1 MTQTVNVPGLPTPLQ
16 FPDGM
21 SQQDMAA
28 AIQKNFPELHRE
40 PSLLDKA
47 NDLGARFLKNAQG
60 ALAEP
65 AAQILS
71 GMVATPVA
79 GLAGLAQ
86 GARNIASDTQGMP
99 AADRIRQV
107 ENAMTYQPR
116 TTAGK
121 AVSGVVS
128 YPFEKLAQFGD
139 WSGQKT
145 SDFTGSPAAGTVVN
159 TAIQFAPAALFKLRG
174 ARGAGA
180 AESGAA
186 RAARVEPTITEPPG
200 VAAANARPAV
210 PPNVAAAQE
219 YVARRTSLDWNALS
233 DSVKTRLTDIARDA
247 DTLGKLDPAS
257 VERQAR
263 LESLPVP
270 VKATKG
276 QITRDTAQLN
286 NEGTLAATESG
297 RDLKAVRDAQS
308 PALIANLEVLKG
320 KVRGTGPSA
329 GTATTPEQVG
339 LSVQDAALRAKLKVS
354 QQNVKDLYQK
364 AEATG
369 ETQGT
374 VTTRPLAKLIQES
387 PDLQHLGWVD
397 SWLKKADFV
406 TDQTGQATKGLRYK
420 ASLKEL
426 EDLRQAAVARAMDGG
441 TEGYYAG
448 KVIRAIDEATDGAG
462 GDAYKAARA
471 ARKQQALEF
480 EDQGAVA
487 RLVEN
492 KSRTDRATALENTWR
507 QTVLGGSIED
517 LDKVK
522 RSLLTGPDEAVRVA
536 GRRAWRDIRA
546 QTIQHIIDEST
557 KSAAV
562 LPDGS
567 PAVSAAKMKQ
577 VIDAIG
583 PQKLESI
590 FGQGTVRQLN
600 QILKATQDMRTEPPR
615 IHPGAST
622 MGNLVAFLEKSL
634 GKIPVLGNTATGAV
648 RAAVKLNEMGAAG
661 RETRAAMLS
670 PLDDAS
676 TATTNALRGK
686 RNRNALGRA
695 APSFIPAAE
704 RDR

>member
-1 MTQTVNVPGLPTPLQ
+1 MGTAVALPPLPPGATLDQPQGLPPLPPGATLDTAPATSTETSGPQ
-16 FPDGM
+16 P
-21 SQQDMAA
+21 
-28 AIQKNFPELHRE
+28 PEWLRKTNE
-40 PSLLDKA
+40 VGGSI
-47 NDLGARFLKNAQG
+47 LKNAAG
-60 ALAEP
+60 ALSEP
-65 AAQILS
+65 AAQIAS
-71 GMVATPVA
+71 GFVATPFA

-86 GARNIASDTQGMP
+86 GAKNLVPGWQGMP

-107 ENAMTYQPR
+107 ENAMTYEPR

-121 AVSGVVS
+121 AVSGVVN
-128 YPFEKLAQFGD
+128 YPFQKLAQFSD
-139 WSGQKT
+139 FAGQKT
-145 SDFTGSPAAGTVVN
+145 SDATGSPAAGAAVN
-159 TAIQFAPAALFKLRG
+159 TAIQFAPSALFKVRG
-174 ARGAGA
+174 MRGRA
-180 AESGAA
+180 AEAP
-186 RAARVEPTITEPPG
+186 RVEPTLGTMGES
-200 VAAANARPAV
+200 AKPAPI
-210 PPNVAAAQE
+210 PPNVTAAQN
-219 YVARRTSLDWNALS
+219 YVASRTSLDWNALS
-233 DSVKTRLTDIARDA
+233 DSVKTRLTDIAKDS

-257 VERQAR
+257 VEREAR
-263 LESLPVP
+263 LASLPVP
-270 VKATKG
+270 IKATKG

-297 RDLKAVRDAQS
+297 RNLKAVRDAQS
-308 PALIANLEVLKG
+308 PALIANLEILKG
-320 KVRGTGPSA
+320 KVRGAGEAA

-354 QQNVKDLYQK
+354 QANVKALYDK
-364 AEATG
+364 ADAAG
-369 ETQGT
+369 DTQGT
-374 VTTRPLAKLIQES
+374 VATRPLAKLIQES

-397 SWLKKADFV
+397 TWLKKADFV
-406 TDQTGQATKGLRYK
+406 TTETGAAMKGMRQR

-448 KVIRAIDEATDGAG
+448 KVIKAIDDATEGAG
-462 GDAYKAARA
+462 GEAYKAARA
-471 ARKQQALEF
+471 ARRQQAMEF
-480 EDQGAVA
+480 EEQGAVA
-487 RLVEN
+487 KLVEN

-517 LDKVK
+517 LNKVK
-522 RSLLTGPDEAVRVA
+522 NSLLTGTDPAVRVA

-546 QTIQHIIDEST
+546 QTIQHIVDEST

-577 VIDAIG
+577 VIDSIG

-600 QILKATQDMRTEPPR
+600 QILKATQDLRTEPPR
-615 IHPGAST
+615 IHPGSST
-622 MGNLVAFLEKSL
+622 MGNIVAFLEKSI

-661 RETRAAMLS
+661 RETRAAMRS
-670 PLDDAS
+670 PLDEAVSD
-676 TATTNALRGK
+676 TGNALRK
-686 RNRNALGRA
+686 KYNRNALSRS

-704 RDR
+704 QKQ

>member
-1 MTQTVNVPGLPTPLQ
+1 MAVPPPPPGFTLDQPQSSQEIPPPPAGFTL
-16 FPDGM
+16 DGP
-21 SQQDMAA
+21 
-28 AIQKNFPELHRE
+28 PEWLRKSGE
-40 PSLLDKA
+40 
-47 NDLGARFLKNAQG
+47 LGASFLKNTQG

-79 GLAGLAQ
+79 GLVGLAQ
-86 GARNIASDTQGMP
+86 GAKNYLSGSPGMP

-107 ENAMTYQPR
+107 ENAMTYEPR

-128 YPFEKLAQFGD
+128 YPFEKLAQLGD
-139 WSGQKT
+139 WAGQKT
-145 SDFTGSPAAGTVVN
+145 SDFTGSPAAGATVN
-159 TAIQFAPAALFKLRG
+159 TAIQFAPSALFKVRGIRGGAAAESVAARG
-174 ARGAGA
+174 ARI
-180 AESGAA
+180 
-186 RAARVEPTITEPPG
+186 EPTISEPPG

-210 PPNVAAAQE
+210 APNVAAAQE
-219 YVARRTSLDWNALS
+219 YVASRTSLDWNALS
-233 DSVKTRLTDIARDA
+233 DSVKARLTDIARDA

-270 VKATKG
+270 IKATKG

-297 RDLKAVRDAQS
+297 RELKAVRDAQS
-308 PALIANLEVLKG
+308 SALIANLDVLKG
-320 KVRGTGPSA
+320 KVSGRGATA
-329 GTATTPEQVG
+329 ATATTPEQVG
-339 LSVQDAALRAKLKVS
+339 LSVQDAALRTKLKLS
-354 QQNVKDLYQK
+354 QENVRRLYQK
-364 AEATG
+364 AEAAG

-374 VTTRPLAKLIQES
+374 VTTRPLAKLIQET

-406 TDQTGQATKGLRYK
+406 TDQTGAATKGLRYK

-448 KVIRAIDEATDGAG
+448 KVIRAIDEATEGAG

-480 EDQGAVA
+480 EDQAAVA

-517 LDKVK
+517 LNKVK
-522 RSLLTGPDEAVRVA
+522 RSLLTGPDTATRVA
-536 GRRAWRDIRA
+536 GRKAWNDIRA
-546 QTIQHIIDEST
+546 QTIQHIVDEST

-567 PAVSAAKMKQ
+567 PVVSAAKMKQ
-577 VIDAIG
+577 VFDAIG
-583 PQKLESI
+583 PQKLDAI

-600 QILKATQDMRTEPPR
+600 QILKATQDLRTEPPR
-615 IHPGAST
+615 VHPGAST
-622 MGNLVAFLEKSL
+622 MGNIAAFLEKSL
-634 GKIPVLGNTATGAV
+634 GKIPVLGNTGAGAV
-648 RAAVKLNEMGAAG
+648 RAVVKLNEMGSAG
-661 RETRAAMLS
+661 RETRAAMRS

-676 TATTNALRGK
+676 TATTNALRSK
-686 RNRNALGRA
+686 RNKNALGKA

-704 RDR
+704 RDQ